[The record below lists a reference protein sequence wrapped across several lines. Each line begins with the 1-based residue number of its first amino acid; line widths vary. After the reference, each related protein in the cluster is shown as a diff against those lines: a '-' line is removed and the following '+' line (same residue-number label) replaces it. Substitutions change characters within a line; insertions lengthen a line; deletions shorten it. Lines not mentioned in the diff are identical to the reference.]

1 MSSTV
6 KEIQSSGAI
15 IVLADQSKWQVSP
28 VDRTTARRWA
38 TGDVVAVVGYRMT
51 NMNRNNQTIQ
61 VKGTM

>member
-15 IVLADQSKWQVSP
+15 IVLADLSKWQVSP
-28 VDRTTARRWA
+28 ADRSTARRWA
-38 TGDVVAVVGYRMT
+38 SGDAVALIGYRMT
-51 NMNRNNQTIQ
+51 NLTRSNQTIQ